1 MKIRISLAA
10 LLVAVVLVPA
20 QVLGQYHLSEFG
32 AQLGAGLAVPL
43 GAEYAPSA
51 DGNATADPG
60 FGQHVGGYFSHW
72 VCGKTY
78 GYQFSLGYR
87 GQSSVSAGSPGGFT
101 NGQSFGTTAYYG
113 FVTAGA
119 YFKWRPK
126 KFHRE
131 KEWNLLLG
139 PKLNVL
145 VVDSEDRS
153 SIVFGPL
160 EPDYNRIQPALHGSV
175 WFRFPWSNRR
185 SWFIAPGVDYLP
197 LSIGTTGSGVGFS
210 TVYPHVTFA
219 MTFYNNL

>member
-1 MKIRISLAA
+1 MKIRLVLAA
-10 LLVAVVLVPA
+10 LLLAAAYVPA
-20 QVLGQYHLSEFG
+20 QVLGQYHLSELG
-32 AQLGAGLAVPL
+32 AQVGAGLAVPY
-43 GAEYAPSA
+43 GASFVPQEN
-51 DGNATADPG
+51 GTATADPG

-78 GYQFSLGYR
+78 GYQFSIGYR
-87 GQSSVSAGSPGGFT
+87 GQSSNSGGSPGGFN
-101 NGQSFGTTAYYG
+101 NGQSWGTTAYYG

-145 VVDSEDRS
+145 ILANEDRT
-153 SIVFGPL
+153 SIVADPI

-185 SWFIAPGVDYLP
+185 SWFVAPGVDVLP
-197 LSIGTTGSGVGFS
+197 LSIGTTGSGVGFL
-210 TVYPHVTFA
+210 TVYPHLTFA